1 MMILPCEKR
10 FDRDI
15 TIKKQWIQQITFETP
30 YEIDIL
36 EKFSDIDDADNKLL
50 GLLKFTN
57 TNIIKVDTNAWTYTV
72 LYKDTENKL
81 PITRLSR
88 GEKLLALCLMAEE
101 TKQLIYVSYELT
113 QLSKNSII
121 KLMTEFEDSKYII
134 LVPPTPTMQHIL
146 ESINK

>member
-1 MMILPCEKR
+1 MIILPCEKR
-10 FDRDI
+10 FDPDI

-36 EKFSDIDDADNKLL
+36 EKFSNIDDADNKLL

-57 TNIIKVDTNAWTYTV
+57 NNIIKVDTNAWTYTV
-72 LYKDTENKL
+72 LYKDKENKL

-113 QLSKNSII
+113 QLSPNSII

-134 LVPPTPTMQHIL
+134 LVPPTPTIQHIL
-146 ESINK
+146 ESINR